1 MGKPVYSVY
10 WWWAVS
16 VTSNVMLEAWLL
28 MKGNWDSLRVAGQ
41 STALLSTLRIL
52 LLTVRLL
59 SGTTQI

>member
-28 MKGNWDSLRVAGQ
+28 MKGCLKLLEGPDKLQ
-41 STALLSTLRIL
+41 HLLSLVGIRM
-52 LLTVRLL
+52 LL
-59 SGTTQI
+59 SSLFFCLY